1 MTFISCLSGHHWGA
15 TGFNLLRTC
24 QSAFLSWPSYSG
36 MFIQVYACLPVV
48 CSEQHRVTGRANRI
62 YVTQLFN
69 TKPEVRV
76 NHCGA
81 SETSSLKRCRI
92 SETTRWLIHH
102 FGFAWHILWKKK
114 IVFFSPWKGEK
125 LQHFVLHQNALL
137 YWLFLGSLRWSEN
150 SFEFHRLSSCSV
162 SNCSSELGPCVL
174 MKCLP
179 LAFAMWLLGLLF
191 AAVHIDPK

>member
-1 MTFISCLSGHHWGA
+1 MTFISCLSGHQCGA

-36 MFIQVYACLPVV
+36 MFIQVYACLLVV
-48 CSEQHRVTGRANRI
+48 CSEHRRVSGRANLI

-69 TKPEVRV
+69 TKPEVQVKNTVERQRSPRWK
-76 NHCGA
+76 GA
-81 SETSSLKRCRI
+81 GFQKQHFDWYITLV
-92 SETTRWLIHH
+92 WLGT
-102 FGFAWHILWKKK
+102 FCEKNYR
-114 IVFFSPWKGEK
+114 VFFPWKGEK
-125 LQHFVLHQNALL
+125 LQHFVLHQKALL
-137 YWLFLGSLRWSEN
+137 YWLFLGSLRWSKN

-162 SNCSSELGPCVL
+162 SNGNSELGPSVL

-179 LAFAMWLLGLLF
+179 LAIAMWLLGLLF